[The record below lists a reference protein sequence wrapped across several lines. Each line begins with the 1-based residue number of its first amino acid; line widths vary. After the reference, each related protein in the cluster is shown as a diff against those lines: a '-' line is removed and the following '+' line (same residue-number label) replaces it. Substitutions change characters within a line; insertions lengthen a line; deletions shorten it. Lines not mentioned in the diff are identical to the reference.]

1 MQDGI
6 IKGLGNSRW
15 LKSSIGNTTTWQ
27 QFLAS
32 LIAGTLPIDLS
43 GINEDGWDQLGTPLN
58 KATLLSDST
67 ETEIFGSTQDRTVDD
82 AFMGI
87 WDRIEQIF
95 QEVSNMFQISSYVG
109 TGGEGARTLNF
120 NQTPLMVLI
129 LGENGGYAIFLAG
142 AEGAYSTNGSSNNL
156 LTTTWTGASLRYTGA
171 SATQLM
177 NVSGVT
183 YQVIA
188 FVPITSGE

>member
-1 MQDGI
+1 MSLSEQLQRVDG
-6 IKGLGNSRW
+6 GQNAA
-15 LKSSIGNTTTWQ
+15 LKVLIEKFGGTVTDTTKIDGYANI
-27 QFLAS
+27 LSS
-32 LIAGTLPIDLS
+32 LIIYS
-43 GINEDGWDQLGTPLN
+43 KQE
-58 KATLLSDST
+58 LLSDNT
-67 ETEIFGSTQDRTVDD
+67 EEEIFGNTQGRTVDD

-87 WDRIEQIF
+87 LDCIEQSS

-142 AEGAYSTNGSSNNL
+142 AEAAYSTNGSSNNR

-171 SATQLM
+171 SAAQLM